1 VTDRTAAIL
10 LEPIQG
16 ESGIHPLTDEYL
28 VAARGLADA
37 TGALFILDEIQTGV
51 GRTGTFFA
59 FEQTP
64 IIPDVATLAKGL
76 GGGVPIGAML
86 VRESASVFLVG
97 DHGTTLGG
105 NPLTAAAAIATLR
118 VIDEERLMDNA
129 RDMGRRFTDGLA
141 KLVSGGL
148 AVEIRGRGLMIG
160 VETAAP
166 VAKAAVAIARE
177 RHGLLVNATGET
189 TLRIVPPLT
198 ITAEEVDE
206 AIARLGAALAEAA
219 AA

>member
-1 VTDRTAAIL
+1 M
-10 LEPIQG
+10 QG
-16 ESGIHPLTDEYL
+16 EGGMTPGTPAFLH
-28 VAARGLADA
+28 AARRLC
-37 TGALFILDEIQTGV
+37 TEHNALLILDEIQTGI

-64 IIPDVATLAKGL
+64 IVPDVATLAKGL

-129 RDMGRRFTDGLA
+129 RNMGQRFTEGLA
-141 KLVSGGL
+141 ALVTDGL

-166 VAKAAVAIARE
+166 VAKAAVAVARE

-206 AIARLGAALAEAA
+206 AVTRLGAALAEAA